1 MHDGCRRAAADAR
14 KHDGPSEFSPGRTR
28 IRKRS
33 ARSTGEGS
41 TGWVLWEA
49 ARAPQPA
56 DVWTAGATA
65 KPLGRTRYQLHLMFG
80 RESHGREV
88 CSRCRCDGSRSR
100 ARDGGWCMCVILMH
114 RAAAD
119 RREPESLR
127 GRCADRRTLGGNIA
141 ISDRLANR
149 HDAGAFPSVPVLKA
163 GRPDDPA
170 TLRQGQRPPTSSRRQ
185 GGRAVKRHSG
195 QGSRRLVM
203 HDVVRAWAPAG
214 RGGFQAMKCEFPE
227 YRIFPRQPHSSPGLP
242 DSHGRS

>member
-1 MHDGCRRAAADAR
+1 MGAVGGSASAISRRRVDGWGD
-14 KHDGPSEFSPGRTR
+14 SEASRTY
-28 IRKRS
+28 
-33 ARSTGEGS
+33 
-41 TGWVLWEA
+41 
-49 ARAPQPA
+49 QP
-56 DVWTAGATA
+56 
-65 KPLGRTRYQLHLMFG
+65 HLMFG

-88 CSRCRCDGSRSR
+88 CSRCGCDGSRSR

-203 HDVVRAWAPAG
+203 HDVVRAWAPA
-214 RGGFQAMKCEFPE
+214 A
-227 YRIFPRQPHSSPGLP
+227 GLP
-242 DSHGRS
+242 SNEVRVPGISHLPKTATFVARAAR